1 MNRFRVNLHPAF
13 FDALDDMGQK
23 IKSPFEKIKDATKE
37 AISKVEDS
45 VRNGAVDVARFV
57 DNLPGD
63 IVNEQERRYG
73 NESLYISDRKRF
85 TTRIRDNAKDWSQR
99 IKDGY
104 NHLIQALQDG
114 YLKNSDENTKKQ
126 VIENAKSKYMEEIK
140 RQYRKKV
147 WDAGDK
153 NFDKVK

>member
-1 MNRFRVNLHPAF
+1 M
-13 FDALDDMGQK
+13 
-23 IKSPFEKIKDATKE
+23 IYTKE
-37 AISKVEDS
+37 AISKVEES

-85 TTRIRDNAKDWSQR
+85 TKRIRDNAKDWSQR

-104 NHLIQALQDG
+104 RCFYAPLG
-114 YLKNSDENTKKQ
+114 YKYEK
-126 VIENAKSKYMEEIK
+126 AKH
-140 RQYRKKV
+140 
-147 WDAGDK
+147 
-153 NFDKVK
+153 